1 MMIDFAWQL
10 PGTVYARPMLR
21 IGNSFGGEQPAART
35 GLAVCGLVVAV
46 GLACE
51 AFGVIDFAELFGSAS
66 SLVLGGGAGIVGVLA
81 GLAVGDDGRDE
92 SPAGEKPGPE

>member
-1 MMIDFAWQL
+1 MMINFAWQP
-10 PGTVYARPMLR
+10 PGTVYARPMLK
-21 IGNSFGGEQPAART
+21 IGNSFGREQPAART

-66 SLVLGGGAGIVGVLA
+66 SLILGGGAGIVGILA
-81 GLAVGDDGRDE
+81 GFAAGDDGRDE
-92 SPAGEKPGPE
+92 CPVGEGPAPG